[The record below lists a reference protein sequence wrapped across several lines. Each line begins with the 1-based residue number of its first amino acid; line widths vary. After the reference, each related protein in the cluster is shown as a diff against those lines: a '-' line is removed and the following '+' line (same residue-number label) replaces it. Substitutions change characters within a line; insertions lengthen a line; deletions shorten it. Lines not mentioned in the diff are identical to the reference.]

1 TGISPADMLLQ
12 RSIRT
17 ELVRLKPKLS
27 KEKCTETKFYTGQLA
42 WAVNPQLNK
51 RPQWQAATVKRN
63 LGSMVYE
70 VQLENGQTWKRH

>member
-1 TGISPADMLLQ
+1 MTIIFVFFSSSLISPSQ
-12 RSIRT
+12 
-17 ELVRLKPKLS
+17 LV
-27 KEKCTETKFYTGQLA
+27 

-70 VQLENGQTWKRH
+70 VQLENGQTWKRHQNQLRSRCELTDQSSDLD

>member
-1 TGISPADMLLQ
+1 
-12 RSIRT
+12 
-17 ELVRLKPKLS
+17 
-27 KEKCTETKFYTGQLA
+27 

-70 VQLENGQTWKRH
+70 VQLENGQTWKRHQNQLRSRCELTDQSSDLDSLPEDLLNNNDQPIKP